1 VATLITAIQCPRCGS
16 TQKTE
21 LRPGD
26 FRCDSCGTEYFL
38 DNGTVIGRQGTTN
51 SISPINQ
58 KRVNPASIAMGIGVV
73 IILITTTLILTISSS
88 TEKTSTA
95 SYVPTPASPAE
106 DPAYWSNS
114 ESHLYLSSDHRPVL
128 LTFGTKIH
136 HDHPEKNAS
145 YVSFTDVSDGTE
157 LKRVP
162 VPSPAATSASES
174 PAEFSLREFANGDI
188 YIIANNTLLYRI
200 QKTAYAIKDVTKTLF
215 ENQKELVSG
224 IAKIDYVYPN
234 LGEGFNLMTNDGKTF
249 FYYPVTDKLYT
260 EQTVYTERLDAKIP
274 AADSTEKTGFSFS
287 VPYIDATD
295 ASQQLIKFQYRD
307 AKNAPSREFAHYS
320 GYKWDDPQILKE
332 QGILSYKDF
341 TPGRTYF
348 GYQLL
353 YAGDDYV
360 LFSYLISPA
369 RGASRNLQC
378 LDAHTAAIVFTTRLD
393 ADKSP
398 TACVRYKDGF
408 ALAAIPD
415 MYTLD
420 LHGKLTKRIPAMYKN
435 D

>member
-1 VATLITAIQCPRCGS
+1 
-16 TQKTE
+16 
-21 LRPGD
+21 
-26 FRCDSCGTEYFL
+26 
-38 DNGTVIGRQGTTN
+38 
-51 SISPINQ
+51 
-58 KRVNPASIAMGIGVV
+58 MGIGIV
-73 IILITTTLILTISSS
+73 IILIASTLILTISSS
-88 TEKTSTA
+88 GPAEKTSTA
-95 SYVPTPASPAE
+95 SYVPSPAGPTE
-106 DPAYWSNS
+106 DPSYWSNS
-114 ESHLYLSSDHRPVL
+114 ESHLYLSADHRPVL
-128 LTFGTKIH
+128 LTLGTKIH

-145 YVSFTDVSDGTE
+145 YVSFTDVSDGAE
-157 LKRVP
+157 IKRVP
-162 VPSPAATSASES
+162 VPLPAATSPGES

-200 QKTAYAIKDVTKTLF
+200 QPTAFAIKDVTKTLF

-249 FYYPVTDKLYT
+249 FYYPVTEKLYT

-287 VPYIDATD
+287 VPYNDATD

-307 AKNAPSREFAHYS
+307 SKNTRPREFAHYS

-332 QGILSYKDF
+332 QGIISYKDF

-348 GYQLL
+348 GYRLL
-353 YAGDDYV
+353 YWDDDYV

-393 ADKSP
+393 ADESP
-398 TACVRYKDGF
+398 TACVRYKDNF

-420 LHGKLTKRIPAMYKN
+420 LRGKLTKRVPIMYKN